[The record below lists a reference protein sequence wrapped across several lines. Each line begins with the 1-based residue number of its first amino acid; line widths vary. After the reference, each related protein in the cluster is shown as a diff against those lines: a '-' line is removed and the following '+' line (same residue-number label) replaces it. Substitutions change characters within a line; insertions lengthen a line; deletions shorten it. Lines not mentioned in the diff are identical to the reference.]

1 MGDEPFQEHNKCI
14 RFCPSQ
20 DLFFF
25 SQIWIFFVFFSP
37 NAFCQMDEEYNKGRR
52 FCSKNT
58 IGYCSVMMQ
67 TTFDFYKSLIF
78 VVFMIPYLTLFCF
91 RDEKNIEIQV
101 CLEMKMFDFYWQNEI
116 NDYSIFWKVWFLSI
130 SCFFYEDYSLL
141 IWFAIVENLSQILF
155 SRWMKTS
162 RRRWKSFWSTRT
174 KIKFERFDF

>member
-1 MGDEPFQEHNKCI
+1 
-14 RFCPSQ
+14 
-20 DLFFF
+20 
-25 SQIWIFFVFFSP
+25 
-37 NAFCQMDEEYNKGRR
+37 MDEEYNKGRR

-116 NDYSIFWKVWFLSI
+116 NDYSIF
-130 SCFFYEDYSLL
+130 
-141 IWFAIVENLSQILF
+141 
-155 SRWMKTS
+155 
-162 RRRWKSFWSTRT
+162 
-174 KIKFERFDF
+174 